1 MERKS
6 ISLLPLKR
14 TGGVLWHDSL
24 IKNEMYID
32 VDYRGYYSI
41 MELRVEELALL
52 RQALAA
58 YVQSHLGRIPHQ
70 DAARIQNFD
79 RHFKLIQD
87 ERKEQAVDQR

>member
-1 MERKS
+1 
-6 ISLLPLKR
+6 
-14 TGGVLWHDSL
+14 
-24 IKNEMYID
+24 MYID
-32 VDYRGYYSI
+32 KDYRGYYSI
-41 MELRVEELALL
+41 MELQAEELALL

>member
-1 MERKS
+1 M
-6 ISLLPLKR
+6 LLH
-14 TGGVLWHDSL
+14 GFL
-24 IKNEMYID
+24 IKNNMYID
-32 VDYRGYYSI
+32 KDYRGYYSI
-41 MELRVEELALL
+41 MELRAEELTLL